1 MKPYAEINA
10 SYGSFNTHKETV
22 KVGTGLINEHWSFDI
37 RLSNISS
44 DGYIDRASVGLN
56 SYYAQGG
63 YYNDNTLVK
72 LITFGGK
79 ERTYHAW
86 NYASKDQMAAFGRRF
101 NSCGYMYIEDKS
113 GGIHQPEIDYDYGIK
128 EADQLIKNGGTF
140 HFYDDQTDN
149 YVQKNYHLLVNHTFI
164 PQWRLNAGL
173 HYTKGDGY
181 YQEYKIG
188 RKLVEYGMKPYEVS
202 GENVTQSDLVRKKAM
217 DNWFAGGIFSVNY
230 TNDRLNASLGGGLNR
245 YDGDHFGKV
254 LWVKNY
260 LGQLN
265 PDNDYYRNNA
275 IKNDGNI
282 YLKANY
288 ELGGGV
294 SAYADLQYRHIT
306 YKMHGQNDKWNDDMN
321 ALQTLHIEDK
331 FDFFN
336 PKAGLFW
343 QIKTNTVYMVHS
355 V

>member
-1 MKPYAEINA
+1 
-10 SYGSFNTHKETV
+10 
-22 KVGTGLINEHWSFDI
+22 
-37 RLSNISS
+37 
-44 DGYIDRASVGLN
+44 
-56 SYYAQGG
+56 
-63 YYNDNTLVK
+63 
-72 LITFGGK
+72 
-79 ERTYHAW
+79 
-86 NYASKDQMAAFGRRF
+86 
-101 NSCGYMYIEDKS
+101 
-113 GGIHQPEIDYDYGIK
+113 
-128 EADQLIKNGGTF
+128 
-140 HFYDDQTDN
+140 
-149 YVQKNYHLLVNHTFI
+149 
-164 PQWRLNAGL
+164 
-173 HYTKGDGY
+173 
-181 YQEYKIG
+181 
-188 RKLVEYGMKPYEVS
+188 
-202 GENVTQSDLVRKKAM
+202 M
-217 DNWFAGGIFSVNY
+217 DNWFGGGIFSVSY

-275 IKNDGNI
+275 TKNDGNI

-306 YKMHGQNDKWNDDMN
+306 YKMHGRNDKWNDDTN

-343 QIKTNTVYMVHS
+343 QINTNNRLYGSFSVAHKEPTRNNYTDGKLTEHPKAERLFDYELGYTFANSWLNLGANLYYMDYKNQLVLTGEKE
-355 V
+355 